1 MVLFP
6 SYFSCEILGCL
17 NLTLPRLILQLS
29 KYYEQEEGIL
39 TMQANGLL
47 LIHTVAFKLIYM
59 LSLFI
64 TPIKFCK

>member
-6 SYFSCEILGCL
+6 SYFHCEILGYL
-17 NLTLPRLILQLS
+17 NLMLPRLIVQLS
-29 KYYEQEEGIL
+29 KYSEQEEGIL
-39 TMQANGLL
+39 TIQANGRH
-47 LIHTVAFKLIYM
+47 LIHTVAFNLIYM

>member
-6 SYFSCEILGCL
+6 SYFHCEILGDL
-17 NLTLPRLILQLS
+17 NLMLPRLIVQLS
-29 KYYEQEEGIL
+29 KYSEQEEGIL
-39 TMQANGLL
+39 TIQANGRR
-47 LIHTVAFKLIYM
+47 LIHTVAFNLIYM

>member
-6 SYFSCEILGCL
+6 SYFHCEILRYL
-17 NLTLPRLILQLS
+17 NLMLPRLIVQLS
-29 KYYEQEEGIL
+29 KYSKQEEGIL
-39 TMQANGLL
+39 TIQANGRH
-47 LIHTVAFKLIYM
+47 LIHTVGFNLIYM